1 MTTIRKLK
9 KIAFPT
15 SGGTAVFDSD
25 DFVYSVNSIK
35 PNVADGNVY
44 IDRVNNANHSD
55 AATKVD
61 QKVSANAVT
70 HTAYPTNATYVPDM
84 SFISFWNG
92 AYSANNQ
99 SNLKYCYQGE
109 IIGSSNIAQQSVN
122 YANSC
127 NKANSATTADRATN
141 ANHATN
147 ADHATNANHATT
159 ADTANRAYPRNA
171 NGGNINFHWEGKNG
185 QPTWLWGGE
194 DGTNMYVYNPSA
206 FSVNHALNANNATN
220 AYNLRATSHNDH
232 FVKLNWDGSSYF
244 NCYVVAPN
252 GSSRNVRVAKAHDA
266 DHATNADTATKAT
279 NADHALVAARLASG
293 SEVDTGSILGFPD
306 YSKGVSLSFTNFGQ
320 SSSQTMT
327 SNGFVVVSCVAGISS
342 NTSGDNVTAKAI
354 IKVNDHL
361 ILNVTNQG
369 LLSSSASVDATLCFP
384 VKKGDTVFASAY
396 GSHSVGNSESGDV
409 SATFFPCL

>member
-1 MTTIRKLK
+1 MATIRKLK

-25 DFVYSVNSIK
+25 DFVYSVNNIK
-35 PNVADGNVY
+35 PNVANGNVY

-70 HTAYPTNATYVPDM
+70 HTAYPTNSTYVPDM
-84 SFISFWNG
+84 SFLSYWNG

-127 NKANSATTADRATN
+127 NRANSAATADRATN

-147 ADHATNANHATT
+147 ADNAKTANSATNANHATTADSATNASHATNADHAKT

-194 DGTNMYVYNPSA
+194 DGTNMFVYNPAA
-206 FSVNHALNANNATN
+206 FSVNHANSAGYADNAGTASRSTN
-220 AYNLRATSHNDH
+220 
-232 FVKLNWDGSSYF
+232 
-244 NCYVVAPN
+244 N
-252 GSSRNVRVAKAHDA
+252 GSFFIN
-266 DHATNADTATKAT
+266 
-279 NADHALVAARLASG
+279 G
-293 SEVDTGSILGFPD
+293 YEV
-306 YSKGVSLSFTNFGQ
+306 
-320 SSSQTMT
+320 
-327 SNGFVVVSCVAGISS
+327 
-342 NTSGDNVTAKAI
+342 
-354 IKVNDHL
+354 
-361 ILNVTNQG
+361 
-369 LLSSSASVDATLCFP
+369 
-384 VKKGDTVFASAY
+384 
-396 GSHSVGNSESGDV
+396 SVG
-409 SATFFPCL
+409 

>member
-1 MTTIRKLK
+1 MATIRKLK

-25 DFVYSVNSIK
+25 DFVYSVNGIK

-70 HTAYPTNATYVPDM
+70 HTAYPTNANYVPDM

-147 ADHATNANHATT
+147 ADHATNANHATTADSATNANHAKSADSATNANHATT

-244 NCYVVAPN
+244 NCYVVAPD
-252 GSSRNVRVAKAHDA
+252 GGSRNVRVAKANDA
-266 DHATNADTATKAT
+266 DHAV
-279 NADHALVAARLASG
+279 NADHATTANTASRSTNNG
-293 SEVDTGSILGFPD
+293 SFFINGYEV
-306 YSKGVSLSFTNFGQ
+306 
-320 SSSQTMT
+320 
-327 SNGFVVVSCVAGISS
+327 
-342 NTSGDNVTAKAI
+342 
-354 IKVNDHL
+354 
-361 ILNVTNQG
+361 
-369 LLSSSASVDATLCFP
+369 
-384 VKKGDTVFASAY
+384 
-396 GSHSVGNSESGDV
+396 SVG
-409 SATFFPCL
+409 

>member
-1 MTTIRKLK
+1 MATIRKLK

-25 DFVYSVNSIK
+25 AFVYSVNGIK

-61 QKVSANAVT
+61 QKVSANAVTHTAYPTNANYVPDMSFISFWNGAYSANNQSNLKYCYQGEIIGSSNIAQQSVSHAVTADRSANAVT

-159 ADTANRAYPRNA
+159 ADSATNANHAKSADSATNANHATTADTANRAYPRNA

-220 AYNLRATSHNDH
+220 AYNLRATSHNDN
-232 FVKLNWDGSSYF
+232 FVKLNWDG
-244 NCYVVAPN
+244 
-252 GSSRNVRVAKAHDA
+252 
-266 DHATNADTATKAT
+266 
-279 NADHALVAARLASG
+279 
-293 SEVDTGSILGFPD
+293 
-306 YSKGVSLSFTNFGQ
+306 
-320 SSSQTMT
+320 
-327 SNGFVVVSCVAGISS
+327 
-342 NTSGDNVTAKAI
+342 
-354 IKVNDHL
+354 
-361 ILNVTNQG
+361 
-369 LLSSSASVDATLCFP
+369 
-384 VKKGDTVFASAY
+384 
-396 GSHSVGNSESGDV
+396 
-409 SATFFPCL
+409 

>member
-1 MTTIRKLK
+1 MATIRKLK

-25 DFVYSVNSIK
+25 DFVYSVNNIK

-55 AATKVD
+55 AATRVD
-61 QKVSANAVT
+61 QKVSASTVT
-70 HTAYPTNATYVPDM
+70 HTAYPTNSTYVPDM

-127 NKANSATTADRATN
+127 NKANFATNADRATN

-147 ADHATNANHATT
+147 ADNAKTANSATNAGHATSADSATNASHATNADHAKT

-194 DGTNMYVYNPSA
+194 DGTNMFVYNPAA
-206 FSVNHALNANNATN
+206 FSVNHANSAGYADNAGTASRSTN
-220 AYNLRATSHNDH
+220 
-232 FVKLNWDGSSYF
+232 
-244 NCYVVAPN
+244 N
-252 GSSRNVRVAKAHDA
+252 GSFFIN
-266 DHATNADTATKAT
+266 
-279 NADHALVAARLASG
+279 G
-293 SEVDTGSILGFPD
+293 YEV
-306 YSKGVSLSFTNFGQ
+306 
-320 SSSQTMT
+320 
-327 SNGFVVVSCVAGISS
+327 
-342 NTSGDNVTAKAI
+342 
-354 IKVNDHL
+354 
-361 ILNVTNQG
+361 
-369 LLSSSASVDATLCFP
+369 
-384 VKKGDTVFASAY
+384 
-396 GSHSVGNSESGDV
+396 SVG
-409 SATFFPCL
+409 

>member
-1 MTTIRKLK
+1 MATIRKLK

-25 DFVYSVNSIK
+25 DFVYSVNGIK

-70 HTAYPTNATYVPDM
+70 HTAYPTNSTYVPDM

-159 ADTANRAYPRNA
+159 ADSATNANHATTSDTANRAYPRNA

-185 QPTWLWGGE
+185 Q
-194 DGTNMYVYNPSA
+194 
-206 FSVNHALNANNATN
+206 
-220 AYNLRATSHNDH
+220 
-232 FVKLNWDGSSYF
+232 
-244 NCYVVAPN
+244 
-252 GSSRNVRVAKAHDA
+252 
-266 DHATNADTATKAT
+266 
-279 NADHALVAARLASG
+279 
-293 SEVDTGSILGFPD
+293 
-306 YSKGVSLSFTNFGQ
+306 
-320 SSSQTMT
+320 
-327 SNGFVVVSCVAGISS
+327 
-342 NTSGDNVTAKAI
+342 
-354 IKVNDHL
+354 
-361 ILNVTNQG
+361 
-369 LLSSSASVDATLCFP
+369 
-384 VKKGDTVFASAY
+384 KK
-396 GSHSVGNSESGDV
+396 
-409 SATFFPCL
+409 

>member
-1 MTTIRKLK
+1 MATIRKLK

-25 DFVYSVNSIK
+25 DFVYSVNGIK

-70 HTAYPTNATYVPDM
+70 HTAYPTNSTYVPDM

-127 NKANSATTADRATN
+127 NKANFATSADRATN

-147 ADHATNANHATT
+147 ADNAKTANSATNAGHATSADSATNASHATNADHAKT

-171 NGGNINFHWEGKNG
+171 NGGNINFHWEGKTG

-194 DGTNMYVYNPSA
+194 DGTNMFVYNPAA
-206 FSVNHALNANNATN
+206 FSVNYANSAGYADNAGTASRSTN
-220 AYNLRATSHNDH
+220 
-232 FVKLNWDGSSYF
+232 
-244 NCYVVAPN
+244 N
-252 GSSRNVRVAKAHDA
+252 GSFFIN
-266 DHATNADTATKAT
+266 
-279 NADHALVAARLASG
+279 G
-293 SEVDTGSILGFPD
+293 YEV
-306 YSKGVSLSFTNFGQ
+306 
-320 SSSQTMT
+320 
-327 SNGFVVVSCVAGISS
+327 
-342 NTSGDNVTAKAI
+342 
-354 IKVNDHL
+354 
-361 ILNVTNQG
+361 
-369 LLSSSASVDATLCFP
+369 
-384 VKKGDTVFASAY
+384 
-396 GSHSVGNSESGDV
+396 SVG
-409 SATFFPCL
+409 

>member
-1 MTTIRKLK
+1 MATIRKLK

-25 DFVYSVNSIK
+25 DFVYSVNNIK

-55 AATKVD
+55 AATRVD
-61 QKVSANAVT
+61 QKVSASAVT
-70 HTAYPTNATYVPDM
+70 HTAYPTNSTYVPDM

-127 NKANSATTADRATN
+127 NKANFATNADRATN

-147 ADHATNANHATT
+147 ADNAKTANSATNAGHATSADSATNASHATNADHAKT

-171 NGGNINFHWEGKNG
+171 NGGNINFHWEGKTG

-194 DGTNMYVYNPSA
+194 DGTNMFVYNPAA
-206 FSVNHALNANNATN
+206 FSVNHANSAGYADNAGTASRSTN
-220 AYNLRATSHNDH
+220 
-232 FVKLNWDGSSYF
+232 
-244 NCYVVAPN
+244 N
-252 GSSRNVRVAKAHDA
+252 GSFFIN
-266 DHATNADTATKAT
+266 
-279 NADHALVAARLASG
+279 G
-293 SEVDTGSILGFPD
+293 YEV
-306 YSKGVSLSFTNFGQ
+306 
-320 SSSQTMT
+320 
-327 SNGFVVVSCVAGISS
+327 
-342 NTSGDNVTAKAI
+342 
-354 IKVNDHL
+354 
-361 ILNVTNQG
+361 
-369 LLSSSASVDATLCFP
+369 
-384 VKKGDTVFASAY
+384 
-396 GSHSVGNSESGDV
+396 SVG
-409 SATFFPCL
+409 

>member
-1 MTTIRKLK
+1 MATIRKLK

-61 QKVSANAVT
+61 QKVSASVVT
-70 HTAYPTNATYVPDM
+70 HTAYPTNSTYVPDM

-127 NKANSATTADRATN
+127 NKANFATTADRATN

-147 ADHATNANHATT
+147 ADHATNANSATNAGHATSADSATNANHATNADHATT
-159 ADTANRAYPRNA
+159 ADTANRAYPRDA
-171 NGGNINFHWEGKNG
+171 NGSNINFHWEGKTG

-194 DGTNMYVYNPSA
+194 DGTNMFVYNPA
-206 FSVNHALNANNATN
+206 DFSVNHANSAGYADNAGTASRSTN
-220 AYNLRATSHNDH
+220 
-232 FVKLNWDGSSYF
+232 
-244 NCYVVAPN
+244 N
-252 GSSRNVRVAKAHDA
+252 GSFFIN
-266 DHATNADTATKAT
+266 
-279 NADHALVAARLASG
+279 G
-293 SEVDTGSILGFPD
+293 YEV
-306 YSKGVSLSFTNFGQ
+306 
-320 SSSQTMT
+320 
-327 SNGFVVVSCVAGISS
+327 
-342 NTSGDNVTAKAI
+342 
-354 IKVNDHL
+354 
-361 ILNVTNQG
+361 
-369 LLSSSASVDATLCFP
+369 
-384 VKKGDTVFASAY
+384 
-396 GSHSVGNSESGDV
+396 SVG
-409 SATFFPCL
+409 